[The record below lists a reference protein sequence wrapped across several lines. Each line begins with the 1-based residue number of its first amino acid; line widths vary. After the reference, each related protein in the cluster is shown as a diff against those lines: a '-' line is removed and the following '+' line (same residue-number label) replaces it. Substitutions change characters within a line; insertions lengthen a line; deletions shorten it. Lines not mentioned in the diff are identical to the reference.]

1 MEKLTVEKLP
11 RMVAPDPH
19 YLLKLREV
27 QGIAFLA
34 EMYLRFSL
42 MRTESRAGHYREDY
56 PDRNDEKWLAWIVAS
71 LDNNGQMKLRNEPV
85 PVTRYRFPLTR
96 YYMDNFR
103 FPVNRPAGMMAERR
117 AASDAGT

>member
-1 MEKLTVEKLP
+1 M
-11 RMVAPDPH
+11 AASDPH
-19 YLLKLREV
+19 YLLKAKEV
-27 QGIAFLA
+27 EGIAFLA

-71 LDNNGQMKLRNEPV
+71 RNNDGQTRLRREPV
-85 PVTRYRFPLTR
+85 PVSRYRFPLTR

-103 FPVNRPAGMMAERR
+103 FPVNRAAPTIVEGR
-117 AASDAGT
+117 AAREPGT